1 MSFSIQITSGE
12 LSDDHPVNQ
21 INSSI
26 HMPLALKHTWTVRL
40 NRTQFIKQK
49 QNVHAASEAS
59 KRHTATKGA
68 EEAAALIVHGNWVW
82 GENRHLFCF

>member
-1 MSFSIQITSGE
+1 
-12 LSDDHPVNQ
+12 
-21 INSSI
+21 
-26 HMPLALKHTWTVRL
+26 MPLALKHTWTVRL

-82 GENRHLFCF
+82 GENRYFFFLNASEQSYFLQST